1 MAGTPAPKERPAK
14 RRRATGNDSDLSLF
28 STEGPFECF
37 PGPVMLAG
45 NNGIVLAANSRA
57 GPIGAS
63 LKAGGPAELREAI
76 TSALRGYPAQINPLF
91 LPVDESGGAAPR
103 AYDVVV
109 LPWGEGSAALL
120 MARDVTLE
128 RGLRAALIESR
139 QRFKELVEIAGDFA
153 WETDAQGRFTFLS
166 TASVLGHAA
175 VQLIGESAADLL
187 VEGPDP
193 FICTEKMAA
202 VELAVRCADGT
213 AVRLEVT
220 AAPLFGE
227 DGAWRGARGLCRA
240 VAVPQGC
247 DGQGQDPQAAG
258 GAAAG
263 RGDALARVLQ
273 TIRAEQPASRVLAT
287 AADSLISALG
297 VAGVAIYRRSL
308 EGETTLEVRTGMPL
322 PDGLIELLRC
332 AVAGDKDEVEASSQS
347 GNLLARLTRHDSKTN
362 GILGVW
368 RSPRA
373 NGWSAAERHF
383 LGQIAG
389 EIGAANER
397 LCQAA
402 SRMVER

>member
-1 MAGTPAPKERPAK
+1 MAGTPAAKERPAK

-28 STEGPFECF
+28 STEGPFESF
-37 PGPVMLAG
+37 PGPVLVAG
-45 NNGIVLAANSRA
+45 NNGIVLAANSLA

-76 TSALRGYPAQINPLF
+76 SAALRGYPAQINPLF
-91 LPVDESGGAAPR
+91 LPVDESGEAAPR

-120 MARDVTLE
+120 MGRDVTLE
-128 RGLRAALIESR
+128 RGLRTALVESR

-166 TASVLGHAA
+166 TPSVLGYAG
-175 VQLIGESAADLL
+175 VQLLGESAADLL
-187 VEGPDP
+187 IEGPDP
-193 FICTEKMAA
+193 FTCMEKMAA
-202 VELAVRCADGT
+202 VELTARGADGT

-227 DGAWRGARGLCRA
+227 DGVWRGARGLCRG
-240 VAVPQGC
+240 VAAPQGC
-247 DGQGQDPQAAG
+247 EGQGPVPQAAG
-258 GAAAG
+258 ATTV
-263 RGDALARVLQ
+263 RGDALAGVLR
-273 TIRAEQPASRVLAT
+273 TIRAEQAASRVLAT

-308 EGETTLEVRTGMPL
+308 EGETSLEVRTGMPL
-322 PDGLIELLRC
+322 PDGLAELLRC

-347 GNLLARLTRHDSKTN
+347 GNLLARLTRHSNKTN

-373 NGWSAAERHF
+373 NGWGAAERRF
-383 LGQIAG
+383 LGEVAV

-402 SRMVER
+402 AQLTER